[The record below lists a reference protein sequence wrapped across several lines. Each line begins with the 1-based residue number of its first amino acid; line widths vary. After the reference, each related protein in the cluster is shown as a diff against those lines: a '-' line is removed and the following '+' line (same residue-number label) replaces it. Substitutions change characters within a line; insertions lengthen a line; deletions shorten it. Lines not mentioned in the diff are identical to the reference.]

1 MKVLRMISSLDPQK
15 GGPGQGIRNIIPEL
29 EILGVINEV
38 VCLDSEEA
46 NFVTKSSFPVHTL
59 GRAKNA
65 WHYHPEL
72 IHWLLN
78 HLSLFDVVI
87 VHGLWL
93 YHSYAVFKALK
104 ILQEQGKQIPKMYIM
119 PHGMLDPWFQ
129 RDSTRRI
136 KAIRNEIYWAF
147 IERNVINSADGLLF
161 TCQTELELART
172 TFWGYQPRKEI
183 NVGYGITA
191 PPPFSDSQKTAFFN
205 IVPQLKNNPYL
216 LFLSRIH
223 PKKGI
228 DLMLKAYKQIL
239 ANELQRDLPHIVV
252 AGPGIE
258 SEYGKYI
265 KTLVDTDNNLQK
277 KVHFVGMLSGDAKW
291 GAFYGSEAF
300 ILPSHQ
306 ENFGIAVVEAMAC
319 KKPVLISN
327 QVNIWKE
334 IEDGQGGIIAP
345 DTEDGVKQQLMVWL
359 SLSDDKKATMGQNAY
374 LTYKKHFSVEEAAKK
389 LASVLLATA
398 KFE

>member
-29 EILGVINEV
+29 EILGIINEV

-46 NFVTKSSFPVHTL
+46 NFVTKSTFPVHTL
-59 GRAKNA
+59 GGAKSA

-72 IHWLLN
+72 IHWLVN
-78 HLSLFDVVI
+78 YLSLFDVVI

-93 YHSYAVFKALK
+93 YHSYAVYRALK
-104 ILQEQGKQIPKMYIM
+104 MLKKQGKVIPKMYIM

-129 RDSTRRI
+129 RDSSRRI
-136 KAIRNEIYWAF
+136 KAIRNEIYWAL

-172 TFWGYQPRKEI
+172 TFWGYQPKKEL
-183 NVGYGITA
+183 NVGYGIAA
-191 PPPFSDSQKTAFFN
+191 PPLFSDSQQTAFFN

-228 DLMLKAYKQIL
+228 DLMLKAYNQIL
-239 ANELQRDLPHIVV
+239 ANEPQRDLPHIVV

-334 IEDGQGGIIAP
+334 IEVGRGGIINA
-345 DTEDGVKQQLMVWL
+345 DTLEGINELFKKWL
-359 SLSDDKKATMGQNAY
+359 NLSEIDKKQMGANAFS
-374 LTYKKHFSVEEAAKK
+374 TYQLNFTVEEAAKK
-389 LASVLLATA
+389 MINVITQS
-398 KFE
+398 

>member
-1 MKVLRMISSLDPQK
+1 M
-15 GGPGQGIRNIIPEL
+15 
-29 EILGVINEV
+29 
-38 VCLDSEEA
+38 
-46 NFVTKSSFPVHTL
+46 
-59 GRAKNA
+59 
-65 WHYHPEL
+65 
-72 IHWLLN
+72 
-78 HLSLFDVVI
+78 VI

-104 ILQEQGKQIPKMYIM
+104 ILQEQGKKIPKMYIM

-129 RDSTRRI
+129 RDSSRRI
-136 KAIRNEIYWAF
+136 KAIRNEIYWAL

-172 TFWGYQPRKEI
+172 TFLGYQPKEEI
-183 NVGYGITA
+183 NVGYGIAA
-191 PPPFSDSQKTAFFN
+191 PPLFSDSQQTAFFN

-228 DLMLKAYKQIL
+228 DLMLKAYNQIL
-239 ANELQRDLPHIVV
+239 ANEPQRDLPHIVV

-265 KTLVDTDNNLQK
+265 KTLVDTDNNFQK

-291 GAFYGSEAF
+291 GAFYGCEAF

-334 IEDGQGGIIAP
+334 IEDGQGGIIAD
-345 DTEDGVKQQLMVWL
+345 DTESGVKQQLTEWL
-359 SLSDDKKATMGQNAY
+359 SLSDEKKAVMGQNAY
-374 LTYKKHFSVEEAAKK
+374 LTYKKYFSVEEAAKK
-389 LASVLLATA
+389 LASVLLETA
-398 KFE
+398 